1 MGLNQRLKNMKK
13 HNSKYK
19 IENNSNIERPYM
31 VIENSSNKVL
41 AVCKTREDAEEI
53 IHMQTHTPTFG
64 NQPIPE
70 FLKESR

>member
-1 MGLNQRLKNMKK
+1 MKK
-13 HNSKYK
+13 QNLKYR
-19 IENNSNIERPYM
+19 IEKDKPYSERPYM